1 VSKELKAHIALFIV
15 GLIYGLNYLIAKDV
29 MKGYIEPRGF
39 ILLRVVGA
47 SLLFWLFHANS
58 KNEKIDRKD
67 YWRIALCGLTGVALN
82 QMMFFE
88 GLNMTTAI
96 NASIIMTSSPII
108 VLLLSAITFK
118 ERLTPAKLIGI
129 GLGAIGAVY
138 LIAGGHNVS
147 LLDENKSLGNLFIF
161 INATSYS
168 IYLILVKP
176 LMAKYNALTVIKW
189 VFLMGFIYVLPFG
202 YGQLSEVQWSTMS
215 IKIILEVT
223 FVVVCTTFIA
233 YLFNVYA
240 LKTVS
245 STVVSSYIY
254 LQPFFATTTAVLL
267 KVEELI
273 WPQVVA
279 AAFIFAGVYL
289 VSFNPFQRRKETAP
303 SS

>member
-1 VSKELKAHIALFIV
+1 
-15 GLIYGLNYLIAKDV
+15 
-29 MKGYIEPRGF
+29 
-39 ILLRVVGA
+39 
-47 SLLFWLFHANS
+47 
-58 KNEKIDRKD
+58 
-67 YWRIALCGLTGVALN
+67 
-82 QMMFFE
+82 MMFFE

-254 LQPFFATTTAVLL
+254 LQPFFATTAAVLL
-267 KVEELI
+267 KVEDLI

-279 AAFIFAGVYL
+279 ATFIFAGVYL

>member
-108 VLLLSAITFK
+108 VLLLSAIAFK

-129 GLGAIGAVY
+129 GLGAMGAVY
-138 LIAGGHNVS
+138 QIAGGHNVR
-147 LLDENKSLGNLFIF
+147 LLDENKSLGNLFIC

-168 IYLILVKP
+168 IYLI
-176 LMAKYNALTVIKW
+176 
-189 VFLMGFIYVLPFG
+189 
-202 YGQLSEVQWSTMS
+202 
-215 IKIILEVT
+215 
-223 FVVVCTTFIA
+223 
-233 YLFNVYA
+233 
-240 LKTVS
+240 
-245 STVVSSYIY
+245 
-254 LQPFFATTTAVLL
+254 
-267 KVEELI
+267 
-273 WPQVVA
+273 
-279 AAFIFAGVYL
+279 
-289 VSFNPFQRRKETAP
+289 
-303 SS
+303 